1 MPELSYQE
9 AVELYWRAASEEDP
23 DASVNQ
29 PSTPGSWRE
38 EGGWRLENVNG
49 FLAFVSDEG
58 EVSYT
63 PPD

>member
-23 DASVNQ
+23 DSSVNQ

-38 EGGWRLENVNG
+38 EGRL
-49 FLAFVSDEG
+49 AAG
-58 EVSYT
+58 ERQRL
-63 PPD
+63 PRLRLRRGRGL